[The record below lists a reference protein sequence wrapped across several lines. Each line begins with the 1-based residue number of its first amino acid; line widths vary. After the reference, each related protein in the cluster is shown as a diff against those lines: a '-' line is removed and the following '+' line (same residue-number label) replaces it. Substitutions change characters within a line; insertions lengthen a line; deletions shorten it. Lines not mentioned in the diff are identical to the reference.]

1 MKRILL
7 TVILIA
13 FMTAGCSASS
23 FEEGMKYLEQGEYE
37 KAAAAFDKAIEEDP
51 GNAAAYLE
59 RGKLYLR
66 HGMEIDGSYSE
77 EMLQKI
83 LSDCGKAQELDPSNE
98 ESAACIYYAYTQDNQ
113 YKEAS
118 ESLKE
123 YIFANS
129 SASNDIKD
137 LLAKTESGQVS
148 DIHGNARIYT
158 AYDENGKVRY
168 AYHYNYDH
176 LDRID
181 SVDWYSADGSLNDHI
196 RYIYDEDGKV
206 IHGFQTTDSFTGEM
220 TSVTYAYDGKG
231 NLITE
236 IWENFNG
243 SPYKR
248 SYHYDENGLNDYMED
263 SVGGETVSIHRRSYD
278 ASGHMVSEE
287 TYSNNGNLINRM
299 EYVFNEKG
307 MCTQQTMYDRDGKV
321 AQQWYFTYDEND
333 KLIRTEYYI
342 DGELIDIKGN

>member
-1 MKRILL
+1 
-7 TVILIA
+7 
-13 FMTAGCSASS
+13 
-23 FEEGMKYLEQGEYE
+23 
-37 KAAAAFDKAIEEDP
+37 
-51 GNAAAYLE
+51 
-59 RGKLYLR
+59 
-66 HGMEIDGSYSE
+66 
-77 EMLQKI
+77 
-83 LSDCGKAQELDPSNE
+83 
-98 ESAACIYYAYTQDNQ
+98 
-113 YKEAS
+113 
-118 ESLKE
+118 
-123 YIFANS
+123 
-129 SASNDIKD
+129 
-137 LLAKTESGQVS
+137 
-148 DIHGNARIYT
+148 
-158 AYDENGKVRY
+158 
-168 AYHYNYDH
+168 
-176 LDRID
+176 
-181 SVDWYSADGSLNDHI
+181 
-196 RYIYDEDGKV
+196 
-206 IHGFQTTDSFTGEM
+206 M